1 MMQNKKVVG
10 ITGGSGT
17 GKSHISSLLRK
28 AGFPV
33 IDADEIAHRCLK
45 NSECIAEITKEFGR
59 DVLTK
64 GIPDRKKLGEI
75 VFSDPKKLEKLGKI
89 THKYILS
96 EIRREILKAESET
109 VFVDGAV
116 LIESGMDCDFMIG
129 IIADKNIRKR
139 RIMDRDGI
147 TDEEAQ
153 RRISAQ
159 QEDGFYREICDFVI
173 ENNGGEPDISEIIKR
188 IAK

>member
-17 GKSHISSLLRK
+17 GKSHISALLRK
-28 AGFPV
+28 KGFPV
-33 IDADEIAHRCLK
+33 IDADEIAHNCLAK
-45 NSECIAEITKEFGR
+45 TECIAEITEEFGE
-59 DVLTK
+59 DILK
-64 GIPDRKKLGEI
+64 DGLPDRKKLGEI
-75 VFSDPKKLEKLGKI
+75 VFKDPKRLEKLGKI

-96 EIRREILKAESET
+96 DIRDEIEKAKSEV

-129 IIADKNIRKR
+129 LIADRAIRKK

-147 TDEEAQ
+147 TEIEAE

-159 QEDGFYREICDFVI
+159 QDDAFYRENCDMVL
-173 ENNGGEPDISEIIKR
+173 ENNGGEPDILEIIKR
-188 IAK
+188 IEK